1 MPLETL
7 LRDIPDVEVLL
18 ALAPEELA
26 FPVLRI
32 AYASLQGG
40 NNAVTFGNLKTVLGL
55 GSDADERSGVPRYP
69 PARREEAELAC
80 REAWQWLVAA
90 MLLMPVDGTWS
101 VFSRRGAQLAK
112 SPKEDFDRFTAAAA
126 FPKSLLHGA
135 IADKVWVNLARGDL
149 DTAVF
154 TAFKAVEE
162 AVRAAGGYTSAD
174 YGTDLMRKA
183 FDAKTGPLT
192 NPAQPASEREALAH
206 LFAGAIG
213 SYKNPHS
220 HRTVSIT
227 DPREAQEMVVI
238 ASHLLRIVDARR
250 KP

>member
-7 LRDIPDVEVLL
+7 LREIPDVDVLL
-18 ALAPEELA
+18 ALAPQELA
-26 FPVLRI
+26 LPVLRI
-32 AYASLQGG
+32 AYGNRQGA
-40 NNAVTFGNLKTVLGL
+40 NNAVAFGNLKTVLGL
-55 GSDADERSGVPRYP
+55 GSDADERGGVPRYP
-69 PARREEAELAC
+69 PTRRDEVELAC
-80 REAWQWLVAA
+80 REAW
-90 MLLMPVDGTWS
+90 LLMPIDGTWM
-101 VFSRRGAQLAK
+101 VFTRRGAQLAT
-112 SPKEDFDRFTAAAA
+112 SPKENFDGFTAAAA
-126 FPKSLLHGA
+126 FPKSLLHAA

-162 AVRAAGGYTSAD
+162 AVRAAGGFTSSD

-183 FDAKTGPLT
+183 FDQKTGPLT
-192 NPAQPASEREALAH
+192 NPAQPKSEREALAH
-206 LFAGAIG
+206 FFAGAIG

-227 DPREAQEMVVI
+227 DPREAQEMVVL

>member
-7 LRDIPDVEVLL
+7 LRDVPDAEVLL

-26 FPVLRI
+26 WPLLRI
-32 AYASLQGG
+32 AYANRQDS

-69 PARREEAELAC
+69 QGRREQVELAC
-80 REAWQWLVAA
+80 REAWQWLTVT
-90 MLLMPVDGTWS
+90 MLLMPLDGIWL
-101 VFSRRGAQLAK
+101 VFSRRGAQLATR
-112 SPKEDFDRFTAAAA
+112 PKEEFERFAAAAA
-126 FPKSLLHGA
+126 FPKSLLHPA

-149 DTAVF
+149 DIAVF

-162 AVRAAGGYTSAD
+162 AVRAAGAFSMTD

-183 FDAKTGPLT
+183 FNPKVGPLT
-192 NPAQPASEREALAH
+192 NLSLPDGEREALSA

-220 HRTVSIT
+220 HRTVSLT
-227 DPREAQEMVVI
+227 DPREAQEMVVL
-238 ASHLLRIVDARR
+238 ASHLLRIVDTRR

>member
-7 LRDIPDVEVLL
+7 LRDVPDAEVLL

-32 AYASLQGG
+32 AYANRHGANG
-40 NNAVTFGNLKTVLGL
+40 AVTFGNLKTVLGL
-55 GSDADERSGVPRYP
+55 GSDADERSGVARYP
-69 PARREEAELAC
+69 QDRREQVELAC
-80 REAWQWLVAA
+80 REAWQWLIVT
-90 MLLMPVDGTWS
+90 MLLMPVDGTWQ
-101 VFSRRGAQLAK
+101 VFSRRGAQLAT
-112 SPKEDFDRFTAAAA
+112 SPKEEFQRFTAAAA
-126 FPKSLLHGA
+126 FPKSLLHAA

-162 AVRAAGGYTSAD
+162 AVRAAGGFALTD

-183 FDAKTGPLT
+183 FSPKAGPLT
-192 NPAQPASEREALAH
+192 NLGQPEGEREALSA

-220 HRTVSIT
+220 HRTVSLT
-227 DPREAQEMVVI
+227 DPREAQEMVVL
-238 ASHLLRIVDARR
+238 ASHLLRIVDTRR
-250 KP
+250 P

>member
-7 LRDIPDVEVLL
+7 LRAIPDVEVLL

-26 FPVLRI
+26 FPILRL
-32 AYASLQGG
+32 AYGNRQGA
-40 NNAVTFGNLKTVLGL
+40 NNSVTFGNLKTVLGL

-69 PARREEAELAC
+69 PARCVEVELAC
-80 REAWQWLVAA
+80 REAWQWLVAT
-90 MLLMPVDGTWS
+90 MLLMPLDGTWM
-101 VFSRRGAQLAK
+101 VFSRRGAQLATGHR
-112 SPKEDFDRFTAAAA
+112 EDFDRFTAAAA
-126 FPKSLLHGA
+126 FPKSLVHA
-135 IADKVWVNLARGDL
+135 SIADKVWVNLARGDL

-154 TAFKAVEE
+154 AAFKAVEE
-162 AVRAAGGYTSAD
+162 AVRAAGRFTPTD

-183 FDAKTGPLT
+183 FRPKTGPLT
-192 NPAQPASEREALAH
+192 NPSQPDAEQEALMH

-227 DPREAQEMVVI
+227 DPREAQEMVVL
-238 ASHLLRIVDARR
+238 ASHLLRLVDARR
-250 KP
+250 K

>member
-1 MPLETL
+1 MPLTTL
-7 LRDIPDVEVLL
+7 LNEIPDVDVLL

-32 AYASLQGG
+32 AYGNRQGA
-40 NNAVTFGNLKTVLGL
+40 NNAVTFGNLKIVLGL
-55 GSDADERSGVPRYP
+55 GSDSDERSGVPRYP
-69 PARREEAELAC
+69 PNRREEVELAC
-80 REAWQWLVAA
+80 REAWQWLTVA
-90 MLLMPVDGTWS
+90 MLLMPLDGTWS
-101 VFSRRGAQLAK
+101 VFSRRGTQLAT
-112 SPKEDFDRFTAAAA
+112 SPKDDFERFTAAAS

-135 IADKVWVNLARGDL
+135 IADRVWVNLARGDL

-162 AVRAAGGYTSAD
+162 AVRAAGGFAPTD

-183 FDAKTGPLT
+183 FSPKAGPLT
-192 NPAQPASEREALAH
+192 NAGQPESEREALSS

-220 HRTVSIT
+220 HRTVSLT
-227 DPREAQEMVVI
+227 DPREAQEMVVL
-238 ASHLLRIVDARR
+238 ASHLLRIIDTRR
-250 KP
+250 KS

>member
-7 LRDIPDVEVLL
+7 LREIPDVELLL

-26 FPVLRI
+26 LPVLRI
-32 AYASLQGG
+32 AYGNRQGA
-40 NNAVTFGNLKTVLGL
+40 NNAVAFGNLKTVLGL
-55 GSDADERSGVPRYP
+55 GSDADERGGVPRYP
-69 PARREEAELAC
+69 PARREEVEIAC
-80 REAWQWLVAA
+80 REAWQWLVTA
-90 MLLMPVDGTWS
+90 MLLMPVDGTWL
-101 VFSRRGAQLAK
+101 VFSRRGTELAT
-112 SPKEDFDRFTAAAA
+112 SPKEHFDRFTAAAA
-126 FPKSLLHGA
+126 FPKSLLHAA

-162 AVRAAGGYTSAD
+162 AVRAAGDFTASD

-183 FDAKTGPLT
+183 FRPKMGPLT
-192 NPAQPASEREALAH
+192 STSQPEGEQEALMH
-206 LFAGAIG
+206 FFAGAIG

-227 DPREAQEMVVI
+227 DPGEAQEMVVL

>member
-7 LRDIPDVEVLL
+7 LRDVPDVEVLL

-32 AYASLQGG
+32 AYGSRDA
-40 NNAVTFGNLKTVLGL
+40 NKAVTFGNLKTVLGL
-55 GSDADERSGVPRYP
+55 GSDADDRGGVPRYP
-69 PARREEAELAC
+69 TARRDEVELAC
-80 REAWQWLVAA
+80 REAWQWLVAT
-90 MLLMPVDGTWS
+90 MLLIPLDGTWS
-101 VFSRRGAQLAK
+101 VFSRRGAELAS
-112 SPKEDFDRFTAAAA
+112 SPKENFDRFTAAAA
-126 FPKSLLHGA
+126 FPKSLLHPS
-135 IADKVWVNLARGDL
+135 IAGRVWVNLARGDL

-162 AVRAAGGYTSAD
+162 SVRAAGGFTASD
-174 YGTDLMRKA
+174 YGVDLMRKA
-183 FDAKTGPLT
+183 FRPKTGPLT
-192 NPAQPASEREALAH
+192 SPSQPEGEQDALMH
-206 LFAGAIG
+206 FFAGAIG

-227 DPREAQEMVVI
+227 DPREAQEIVVL

-250 KP
+250 SP